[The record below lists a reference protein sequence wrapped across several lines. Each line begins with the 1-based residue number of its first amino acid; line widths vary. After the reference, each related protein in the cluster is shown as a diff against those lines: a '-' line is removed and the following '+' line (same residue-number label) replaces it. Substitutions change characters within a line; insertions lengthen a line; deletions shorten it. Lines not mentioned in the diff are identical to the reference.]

1 MIEVPAA
8 EKFYLKGEERFGP
21 VLSRLYRVFTP
32 FGMDYYRF
40 VAKDLLDSGAD
51 SFLDVGT
58 GTGVIPSLIAGK
70 TDSKIYCAD
79 PSIDMVTIARRKNS
93 AFANVI
99 VNRGSSRYVPF
110 KRKFGIIFSSLSYH
124 HWARKAD
131 SLLYLSMFLKS
142 SGEIRIYEYNL
153 DKASLLPRVL
163 ASKHMSSAEKVR
175 DDIKGTGLH
184 ISARRFHAEYMRI
197 SIMR

>member
-21 VLSRLYRVFTP
+21 VLSRLYRAFTP

-99 VNRGSSRYVPF
+99 VSRGSSRYVPF

-153 DKASLLPRVL
+153 DKASLLSKVL

>member
-1 MIEVPAA
+1 MPAA

-21 VLSRLYRVFTP
+21 VLSRLYRAFTP

-40 VAKDLLDSGAD
+40 VAKDLLDSGAG

-99 VNRGSSRYVPF
+99 VSRGSSRYVPF

-153 DKASLLPRVL
+153 DKASLLSKVL